1 MKVEVGESPCIAP
14 KPFSTI
20 PSHVCLEIDY
30 SQAACGMMLSA
41 VLSGFVLAA
50 LAPWLTARLGGRV
63 GWLFALLPAAIFVWL
78 ASYIPAIA
86 AGETFYFYTAWI
98 PGLDINLSFLL
109 DGLSLLFGLLIS
121 GIGVFILIYA
131 GKYLQ
136 GEQYQGRFFL
146 FLLSFMASML
156 GLVFSSNLIALFV
169 FWELTSVTSYM
180 LIGYH
185 HEDEKS
191 RKSAQ
196 QGLYVTVGGG
206 LALMAGLIALAV
218 AGGSYE
224 LTELLSS
231 PEVIQEHALYL
242 PLLLLILAG
251 TFTKSA
257 QVPFHF
263 WLPNAMAAPTP
274 VSAYLHSATM
284 VKAGV
289 YLMARLH
296 PALGG
301 TEAWLILLGLF
312 GASTMFVGSF
322 LAIRSSGLKSVLAYS
337 TVMALGTLT
346 MLIGIG
352 SPTAIAAAVSFLLAH
367 SLYKGALFMTAG
379 NITHET
385 GLKDFRDLGGLR
397 HEMPLST
404 LFGVLAA
411 LSLAGILPFFGFIAK
426 ELMFEAVLRADTIG
440 TIITVL
446 ALLSGMMT
454 VAVAAIVGLRPWFG
468 ARKPTKITPHDP
480 PLAQLLGPAVLAT
493 LGLLLG
499 LMPFLAEHG
508 VLSAAALAV
517 AGEPVELKL
526 SLWHGFNLPL
536 LMSGISLAVG
546 ALIFWQWDQIRETL
560 AARRFIDRFGPES
573 GYEALMR
580 GLVIVADWQTRILQN
595 GSLRYYIFTTVAT
608 LLGLLA
614 YTVLT
619 RYPVW
624 PGMDFAG
631 VELHTLAIAVLII
644 LATLVSVSTHS
655 RLGAV
660 ATVGAVGFGVA
671 LMYVLF
677 SAPDVGITQLL
688 VETLTVILLV
698 LVLFRLPGFLDL
710 SKTDKRLADAAVAIL
725 LGLSLTLLLLMAVQ
739 VQLFPSI
746 SEYFIEHSYPS
757 AHGRNIVN
765 VILVDFRALD
775 TLGEIFVLALA
786 AIGVY
791 AMIKLRAED
800 RKP

>member
-1 MKVEVGESPCIAP
+1 
-14 KPFSTI
+14 
-20 PSHVCLEIDY
+20 
-30 SQAACGMMLSA
+30 MMLTA
-41 VLSGFVLAA
+41 VFAGFVLAA

-78 ASYIPAIA
+78 AGYIPAIA
-86 AGETFYFYTAWI
+86 AGESFYYHYPWI
-98 PGLDINLSFLL
+98 PGLDINLTFLL

-121 GIGVFILIYA
+121 GIGTFIMIYA
-131 GKYLQ
+131 GKYLD
-136 GEQYQGRFFL
+136 GHQYQGRFFL
-146 FLLSFMASML
+146 FLLAFMASML
-156 GLVFSSNLIALFV
+156 GLVLSSNLIALFV
-169 FWELTSVTSYM
+169 FWELTSITSYM
-180 LIGYH
+180 LIGFN

-206 LALMAGLIALAV
+206 LALMTGLVTLAMV
-218 AGGSYE
+218 GGSYE
-224 LTELLSS
+224 LVELLGSS
-231 PEVIQEHALYL
+231 EVVQEHALYL
-242 PLLLLILAG
+242 PILLLILLG

-296 PALGG
+296 PTLGG
-301 TEAWLILLGLF
+301 TDTWMIVLGLF
-312 GASTMFVGSF
+312 GAATMFTGS
-322 LAIRSSGLKSVLAYS
+322 LMAIRSSGLKSVLAYS

-346 MLIGIG
+346 MLLGVG
-352 SPTAIAAAVSFLLAH
+352 TPTAIAAAVTFLLAH

-385 GLKDFRDLGGLR
+385 GHKDFRDVGGLR
-397 HEMPLST
+397 REMPVST
-404 LFGVLAA
+404 LFGGLAA
-411 LSLAGILPFFGFIAK
+411 LSLAGILPFFGFIGK
-426 ELMFEAVLRADTIG
+426 ELMFEAVLEANTIG
-440 TIITVL
+440 TLITLL
-446 ALLSGMMT
+446 ALASGIMT
-454 VAVAAIVGLRPWFG
+454 VAAAAIVGLRPWFG
-468 ARKPTKITPHDP
+468 VRKPTKHTPHDP
-480 PLAQLLGPAVLAT
+480 PLAQLLGPGVLAS

-499 LMPFLAEHG
+499 LLPFIAERS
-508 VLSAAALAV
+508 VLSAAALAI

-536 LMSGISLAVG
+536 LMSAISLLVG
-546 ALIFWQWDQIRETL
+546 LTIYWKWDTVREL
-560 AARRFIDRFGPES
+560 LQARRFIDTLGAER
-573 GYEALMR
+573 GYDAIMRAL
-580 GLVIVADWQTRILQN
+580 VVVSEWQTRVLQN
-595 GSLRYYIFTTVAT
+595 GHLRYYILTTVMT
-608 LLGLLA
+608 LFALLA
-614 YTVLT
+614 YTILT

-624 PGMDFAG
+624 PGVDFSG
-631 VELHTLAIAVLII
+631 IELQHLVIAVLIV
-644 LATLVSVSTHS
+644 LAALVAVSTHS

-660 ATVGAVGFGVA
+660 ATLGAVGFGVA
-671 LMYVLF
+671 LMYVMF
-677 SAPDVGITQLL
+677 SAPDVGITQVL

-710 SKTDKRLADAAVAIL
+710 TEHSTRLRDAIVAVL
-725 LGLSLTLLLLMAVQ
+725 MGGVFTLLLLMAIDVQ
-739 VQLFPSI
+739 FFPSI

-765 VILVDFRALD
+765 VILVDFRTLD

-786 AIGVY
+786 AVGVY

-800 RKP
+800 RKEGDRP

>member
-1 MKVEVGESPCIAP
+1 MI
-14 KPFSTI
+14 
-20 PSHVCLEIDY
+20 L
-30 SQAACGMMLSA
+30 LA

-50 LAPWLTARLGGRV
+50 LAPWLTARLGGSLA
-63 GWLFALLPAAIFVWL
+63 GWLYALLPAAIFVWL
-78 ASYIPAIA
+78 TGYIPAIA
-86 AGETFYFYTAWI
+86 AGETFYYHFAWI
-98 PGLDINLSFLL
+98 PGLDINLTFLL

-121 GIGVFILIYA
+121 GIGTFILIYA
-131 GKYLQ
+131 GKYLH

-169 FWELTSVTSYM
+169 FWELTSITSYM
-180 LIGYH
+180 LIGYY

-196 QGLYVTVGGG
+196 QGLFVTVGGG
-206 LALMAGLIALAV
+206 LALMAGLITLAMV
-218 AGGSYE
+218 GGSYE
-224 LTELLSS
+224 LVDLLESS
-231 PEVIQEHALYL
+231 EIVQQHALYL
-242 PLLLLILAG
+242 PILLLILFG

-289 YLMARLH
+289 YLMARLN
-296 PALGG
+296 PTLGG
-301 TEAWLILLGLF
+301 TETWLIVLGLF
-312 GASTMFVGSF
+312 GAVTMFVGSF

-352 SPTAIAAAVSFLLAH
+352 SATAMAAAVSFLLAH

-385 GLKDFRDLGGLR
+385 GLKDFRDVGGLR
-397 HEMPLST
+397 KEMPLST

-426 ELMFEAVLRADTIG
+426 ELMFEAVLEADTI
-440 TIITVL
+440 TLVITGL
-446 ALLSGMMT
+446 ALASGMMT

-468 ARKPTKITPHDP
+468 ARKPTKQTPHDP
-480 PLAQLLGPAVLAT
+480 PLAQLLGPAVLASIGLI
-493 LGLLLG
+493 LGLL
-499 LMPFLAEHG
+499 PFIAERG

-517 AGEPVELKL
+517 AGEPIALEL

-536 LMSGISLAVG
+536 LMSALSLLVG
-546 ALIFWQWDQIRETL
+546 GLIFWRWDRIRDAL
-560 AARRFIDRFGPES
+560 AARQFIDRLGPES
-573 GYEALMR
+573 AYEAMMR
-580 GLVIVADWQTRILQN
+580 GLVVVSEWHTRVLQN
-595 GSLRYYIFTTVAT
+595 GYLRYYILTTVGT
-608 LLGLLA
+608 LFGLLV
-614 YTVLT
+614 YTILT
-619 RYPVW
+619 RYPVI
-624 PGMDFAG
+624 PSLDFSG
-631 VELHTLAIAVLII
+631 VEIHTLAIAVLIV
-644 LATLVSVSTHS
+644 LAAFVAVSTHS

-677 SAPDVGITQLL
+677 SAADVGITQVL

-710 SKTDKRLADAAVAIL
+710 SQEGTRVRDGLVAITM
-725 LGLSLTLLLLMAVQ
+725 GATFTLLLLMAVD

-746 SEYFIEHSYPS
+746 SEYFIEHSYPT

-800 RKP
+800 REGGKS